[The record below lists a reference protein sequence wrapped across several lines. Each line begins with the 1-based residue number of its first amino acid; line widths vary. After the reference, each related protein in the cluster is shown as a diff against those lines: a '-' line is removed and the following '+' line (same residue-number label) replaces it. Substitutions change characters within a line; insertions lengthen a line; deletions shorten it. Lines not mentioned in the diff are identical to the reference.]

1 MNVMQYVLRPFVI
14 TRHVLPP
21 VIQLFTYLKCHYYML
36 QNIFSVVAI
45 IKLRNLRLRKHE
57 QLPVQFVCG
66 TLVATWIL
74 EQKLLVIVLSIIP
87 GSCCLQSSDNL
98 LFFRSKMFLL
108 HFLRHTT
115 GNRLLFWGMEEY
127 SGTIF

>member
-1 MNVMQYVLRPFVI
+1 M
-14 TRHVLPP
+14 
-21 VIQLFTYLKCHYYML
+21 
-36 QNIFSVVAI
+36 
-45 IKLRNLRLRKHE
+45 LRNLRLRKHE
-57 QLPVQFVCG
+57 QLPVQFVRG

-87 GSCCLQSSDNL
+87 GSCCLYSSDDL
-98 LFFRSKMFLL
+98 LFFRSKMFFL

-115 GNRLLFWGMEEY
+115 DNRLLLWGMEEY